1 MVQLA
6 LLLNVP
12 SISVT
17 PTREPIYD
25 PYWDEIENNTEPGF
39 IVLEPSSLCPVPEQ
53 DIVSYDAR
61 ILRNLDSS
69 VLEPVKTNAVPE
81 LFTQWVETYSPSN
94 RKKNLY
100 YRYCWKCKGKI
111 KHRHIPGGN
120 IQSPIPNAR
129 KEIIEQ
135 SIKSDISP
143 TEIETLINIWSEK

>member
-1 MVQLA
+1 MVMEQLA
-6 LLLNVP
+6 LPLNLL
-12 SISVT
+12 SVRAF
-17 PTREPIYD
+17 PKHEPIYD
-25 PYWDEIENNTEPGF
+25 PYWDEIENDTSPDF

-81 LFTQWVETYSPSN
+81 QFTQWVETYSPSK
-94 RKKNLY
+94 RKKYRY

-120 IQSPIPNAR
+120 TQSPIPNAR
-129 KEIIEQ
+129 KQIIEQ
-135 SIKSDISP
+135 SIKSGISP
-143 TEIETLINIWSEK
+143 TEIEALINI